1 MTEAKTQL
9 VANGCEDSALFG
21 EDDIDS
27 ATSLLLSKNPS
38 DFSCS
43 EEVTMAEC
51 LPLKGVS
58 FHNISYQVTQRRFFK
73 KSPPKTILHNV
84 R

>member
-9 VANGCEDSALFG
+9 DASGYEDSALFG
-21 EDDIDS
+21 EDDVDS
-27 ATSLLLSKNPS
+27 ATSLLLGKNPS

-43 EEVTMAEC
+43 EEVTMAEY
-51 LPLKGVS
+51 LPLKCVS
-58 FHNISYQVTQRRFFK
+58 FHNISYQVTQHRFLK
-73 KSPPKTILHNV
+73 KLPPKTILHNV

>member
-9 VANGCEDSALFG
+9 DANGGEDSALFG
-21 EDDIDS
+21 EDIDS

-43 EEVTMAEC
+43 EEVTMAEY
-51 LPLKGVS
+51 LPLKCVS
-58 FHNISYQVTQRRFFK
+58 FHNISYQVTQRSFFK